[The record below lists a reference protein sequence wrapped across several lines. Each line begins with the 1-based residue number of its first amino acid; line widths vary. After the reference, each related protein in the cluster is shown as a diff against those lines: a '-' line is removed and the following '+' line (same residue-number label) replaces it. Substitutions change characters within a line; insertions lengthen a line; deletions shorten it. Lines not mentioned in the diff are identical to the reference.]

1 MRAAAAARGH
11 RQVVIV
17 GAGVTGLLTAVE
29 CARAGHRVTVLDR
42 GPIPNPQASSY
53 DQHRVIRTFQ
63 PDDAAATRRMTA
75 ARSRWRELETLLATP
90 LCRPVGV
97 VTARPREQLA
107 ADTAAAAEAAV
118 PVETLEP
125 ERLPHLE
132 FPAGTAGLLDVEG
145 GVLLARRVL
154 RAAARWLAGH
164 DGVTLRPY
172 CPVAEIDADS
182 AKVVPARGEPLGA
195 DLVLVA
201 AGPWSRD
208 LVPHPVVLYR
218 QTMVYLR
225 PPGDTARWWAGAP
238 AAGGLGADGRAWA
251 VPPGDGT
258 LLKISSDAVC
268 RPVAGTEGAEGEGR
282 LPRAGQL
289 AGAAPLS
296 GIERY
301 AVAAVRTC
309 HYAVGAGAT
318 DAGAIGGADPGG
330 AVLARVGPAVWSRPA
345 CGGSGFSQ
353 APLVAGRIVD
363 ALREGTV

>member
-1 MRAAAAARGH
+1 M
-11 RQVVIV
+11 

-42 GPIPNPQASSY
+42 GPIPNPRSSSH
-53 DQHRVIRTFQ
+53 DQHRVIRTFH
-63 PDDAAATRRMTA
+63 PDDTAATRRMTA

-154 RAAARWLAGH
+154 RAAARWLAGQ

-172 CPVAEIDADS
+172 CPVVEIDTDS
-182 AKVVPARGEPLGA
+182 AKVTPAAGEPLVA

-208 LVPHPVVLYR
+208 LVPHPVSLYR

-225 PPGDTARWWAGAP
+225 PPGDTARWWDGAP
-238 AAGGLGADGRAWA
+238 AAGGLGADGRGWV

-268 RPVAGTEGAEGEGR
+268 REVAATEDVEGEGQ
-282 LPRAGQL
+282 LPWAGQL
-289 AGAAPLS
+289 ARTAPLS
-296 GIERY
+296 EIERY
-301 AVAAVRTC
+301 TVAAVRTC
-309 HYAVGAGAT
+309 HYAVGADVTAAG
-318 DAGAIGGADPGG
+318 DAGGDGPGG
-330 AVLARVGPAVWSRPA
+330 AVLARVGLAVWSRAA

-363 ALREGTV
+363 ALREGAV